1 MTDTWVLSETGSR
14 PVPNDVARRF
24 PHLFEILGCEGDE
37 TYVADTTFEC
47 QLYGD
52 QTVNYEYFVTKNNIT
67 TQYNGGVYCPPGDTA
82 NSYINY

>member
-37 TYVADTTFEC
+37 TYVADTTFERIDS
-47 QLYGD
+47 QY
-52 QTVNYEYFVTKNNIT
+52 IT
-67 TQYNGGVYCPPGDTA
+67 LSVIPDDLAILSPYLEQVQATNQGL
-82 NSYINY
+82 IRKRK